1 MQCKCFH
8 IVLKFFFSLLMLS
21 KIFAVKIVLVE
32 TALFNVRIK
41 KGRKE
46 GSTTGRQEA
55 GSILPQ

>member
-1 MQCKCFH
+1 
-8 IVLKFFFSLLMLS
+8 MLS
-21 KIFAVKIVLVE
+21 KIFAVKVVLGE

-46 GSTTGRQEA
+46 GSKTGRQEA